1 MDLKTSFKIL
11 GLVPEA
17 DEALTK
23 RAYKDQVRRWHPDQ
37 FPQGSVAKAG
47 ADEQLKQINIAYAR
61 VKAHLASRRPVPG
74 VTGADTTSH
83 PPRFNDTPGEKSK
96 TRVWVDHLF
105 EALNA
110 FAGNHDGGPRD
121 QPAAESD
128 ANRRKTFGQVLDEM
142 AGGNIAPKPKRQS
155 ANPVGAARAAAG
167 YRRHRRRGSVVGA
180 VGGTESPG
188 PVKPVSRV
196 RGIGRRR

>member
-1 MDLKTSFKIL
+1 M

-23 RAYKDQVRRWHPDQ
+23 HAYKDQVRRWHPDQ
-37 FPQGSVAKAG
+37 FPQGSAAKTG

-61 VKAHLASRRPVPG
+61 VKAHLASRRPAPDVSG
-74 VTGADTTSH
+74 TDTTSH
-83 PPRFNDTPGEKSK
+83 PPHPPRPNDTPGEKSK
-96 TRVWVDHLF
+96 TRAWVDHLF
-105 EALNA
+105 DALNA

-128 ANRRKTFGQVLDEM
+128 ANRRETFGQVLDEM

-155 ANPVGAARAAAG
+155 ANPAGGAARAAAG
-167 YRRHRRRGSVVGA
+167 YRCHRRRGSVVGA